1 MLEHPMTQPLILTI
15 ATLSA
20 SLLFGCGGGGS
31 TNADGSS
38 SDAFDAP
45 PALLVAS
52 TPALALATSGTARFL
67 KVTNAGVVT
76 AELLE
81 LRVTGL
87 PSGSTAHSSCPVE
100 LPPDTSCLVLIRP
113 GSRPSAEPA
122 NLTPVPAKLTLRGS
136 NTNVLDVNVSV
147 ITYGSFHQG
156 GFVFALDDKT
166 AITGGV
172 SGKVVA
178 TADTSPAANWSPT
191 ATEVAGVSDNSLAGA
206 NSCNGAVEG
215 RCNTSRIL
223 AHFPSGERNFAAA
236 QCADLRGGG
245 FADWYLPALCEMGY
259 TTTGPGNG
267 ICGTKATPLL
277 PDNVRSR
284 LFDTDGL
291 FHFSNHYWTSTQA
304 SLNPETDAHRAMFRL
319 EQPTSE
325 GAKLSVLLP
334 ARCARAFAP

>member
-1 MLEHPMTQPLILTI
+1 MIQPLILTT

-67 KVTNAGVVT
+67 KVTNAGIVT

-122 NLTPVPAKLTLRGS
+122 NLSPVPAKLTLRGS
-136 NTNVLDVNVSV
+136 NTNVLEVNVSV

-172 SGKVVA
+172 SGKVIA

-191 ATEVAGVSDNSLAGA
+191 ATEVAGVSDNSLGGA
-206 NSCNGAVEG
+206 NSCNGAVDG

-223 AHFPSGERNFAAA
+223 AQFASGGRDFAAA
-236 QCADLRGGG
+236 QCTDSREGG

-259 TTTGPGNG
+259 STESTGNG
-267 ICGTKATPLL
+267 ICGTQDAPLV
-277 PDNVRSR
+277 PDNIRSR
-284 LFDTDGL
+284 LLNTLLAIPFAD
-291 FHFSNHYWTSTQA
+291 HYWTSTQS
-304 SLNPETDAHRAMFRL
+304 SLNPATSAQRAIYSL
-319 EQPTSE
+319 NVPTMEAS
-325 GAKLSVLLP
+325 KLTELLP
-334 ARCARAFAP
+334 SKCARAFAP

>member
-1 MLEHPMTQPLILTI
+1 MIQPLILTI

-31 TNADGSS
+31 TNADGSG

-52 TPALALATSGTARFL
+52 TPALAVAASGTARFL
-67 KVTNAGVVT
+67 KVTNAGVVA

-100 LPPDTSCLVLIRP
+100 LPPDASCLVLIRP
-113 GSRPSAEPA
+113 GSRPSAKVGDPA
-122 NLTPVPAKLTLRGS
+122 PVPAKLTLRGS
-136 NTNVLDVNVSV
+136 NTNVLDVSVSV
-147 ITYGSFHQG
+147 ITYGSFHQA
-156 GFVFALDDKT
+156 GFVFALDDMT

-172 SGKVVA
+172 SGKVIA
-178 TADTSPAANWSPT
+178 TADTSPHAHWSPT
-191 ATEVAGVSDNSLAGA
+191 ATEVTGVSDNSLAGA
-206 NSCNGAVEG
+206 NSCNGAVDG

-223 AHFPSGERNFAAA
+223 AQFASGGRDFAAA
-236 QCADLRGGG
+236 QCADSREGG

-267 ICGTKATPLL
+267 ICGTRAAPLV

-284 LFDTDGL
+284 LFDADGL
-291 FHFSNHYWTSTQA
+291 VQLSSHYWTSTQA
-304 SLNPETDAHRAMFRL
+304 SLNPGADAHRAMFRL
-319 EQPTSE
+319 EEPTSE
-325 GAKLSVLLP
+325 AAKLSVLLP